1 VLGDEPGEIREGLL
15 EHGFHERKIPEP
27 EAASADQLD
36 LTDP

>member
-1 VLGDEPGEIREGLL
+1 MSPARSARAFSST
-15 EHGFHERKIPEP
+15 GFHERKIPEP